1 LDRRA
6 GRRLVAEADDRLVAS
21 AQRERSLAAV
31 GRAQLA
37 AHAFTSGLERRWQLA
52 RQGVERAPHRAAWQR
67 PLRKRDLE
75 PGLVDEQLA
84 RLYAPAGR
92 APEDFSR
99 PAGEP
104 ALTAPDSVSW
114 KVCKNPVVLFV
125 GGVAAVVLELAEP
138 RVRTGVWEHS
148 SFRERPLERLQGT

>member
-1 LDRRA
+1 MSKSHGPLVLPRALHRR
-6 GRRLVAEADDRLVAS
+6 
-21 AQRERSLAAV
+21 
-31 GRAQLA
+31 
-37 AHAFTSGLERRWQLA
+37 
-52 RQGVERAPHRAAWQR
+52 
-67 PLRKRDLE
+67 
-75 PGLVDEQLA
+75 VDSTLA

-148 SFRERPLERLQGT
+148 SFRERPLERLQGTALATAMT